1 MSFLEIINKKKVILI
16 SIFLFIYIIINLF
29 EGERGLISYFEK
41 KSTFK
46 NLSEEKALLTKKL
59 KLIEKE
65 NSLLTD
71 VIDLDYRAP
80 GVNPYIRTQLS
91 HNILRR
97 CSSVSASSINVSMA
111 LG

>member
-71 VIDLDYRAP
+71 VIDLDYLETLYREKFMV
-80 GVNPYIRTQLS
+80 GKSNEKVF
-91 HNILRR
+91 
-97 CSSVSASSINVSMA
+97 VE
-111 LG
+111 